1 MSNWYDKVRVKTE
14 PVFQEIV
21 KHDFVK
27 DLMAGTLSKEVFG
40 FYVNQDTLYLS
51 EYTKVLSHVAIKCYE
66 AEETQFYLESA
77 TGIIEVE
84 KALHKL
90 FLKEEYLNPEPSP
103 TCELYNSYMAR
114 IVNNYSVEVAL
125 AAVLP
130 CFSIYKEV
138 GDYVLENQTNKENNP
153 YQAWIDTYAGEE
165 FATSVA
171 KAIEIT
177 NKYAETASVENLKLM
192 EEVFLKTSKLEW
204 MFWDSAYKQEKW
216 ALS

>member
-1 MSNWYDKVRVKTE
+1 MNNWYEQVRAKTE
-14 PVFQEIV
+14 PIFQEVI

-27 DLMAGTLSKEVFG
+27 DLMAGTLSKDVFG

-51 EYTKVLSHVAIKCYE
+51 EYTKVLSQVGVKCYE
-66 AEETQFYLESA
+66 ADETQFFLESA
-77 TGIIEVE
+77 TGILEIE
-84 KALHKL
+84 KALHQL
-90 FLKEEYLNPEPSP
+90 FLKKEYLNPEPSP

-114 IVNNYSVEVAL
+114 IVNNHSVEVGL

-138 GDYVLENQTNKENNP
+138 GDYVLANQTNKDDNE

-177 NKYAETASVENLKLM
+177 NKYAATASEENLKLM
-192 EEVFLKTSKLEW
+192 EEVFLKTSRLEW
-204 MFWDSAYKQEKW
+204 MFWDSAYRQEKW
-216 ALS
+216 AL

>member
-1 MSNWYDKVRVKTE
+1 MTNWYEEVRAKTE

-51 EYTKVLSHVAIKCYE
+51 EYTKVLSQVGIKCYE

-90 FLKEEYLNPEPSP
+90 FLKEEYLSSEPSP

-114 IVNNYSVEVAL
+114 IVNNYSVEVGL

-138 GDYVLENQTNKENNP
+138 GDYVLVNQSNKENNP

-171 KAIEIT
+171 KAIDIT
-177 NKYAETASVENLKLM
+177 NKYAETASAENLKLM

-204 MFWDSAYKQEKW
+204 MFWDSAYRQEKW
-216 ALS
+216 AL

>member
-1 MSNWYDKVRVKTE
+1 MDWYDEVRTKTE

-27 DLMAGTLSKEVFG
+27 DLMEGTLSDDVFG

-51 EYTKVLSHVAIKCYE
+51 EYTKTLSAVGIRCHE

-84 KALHKL
+84 KGLHQV
-90 FLKEEYLNPEPSP
+90 FLKEKYLCSEPSP
-103 TCELYNSYMAR
+103 TCELYTSYMAR
-114 IVNNYSVEVAL
+114 IVANYGVEVGL
-125 AAVLP
+125 AATLP

-138 GDYVLENQTNKENNP
+138 GDYIIANQSNKGSNK
-153 YQAWIDTYAGEE
+153 YQDWIDTYAGEE
-165 FATSVA
+165 FAASVS

-177 NKYAETASVENLKLM
+177 NKYASTASEDTLALM
-192 EEVFLKTSKLEW
+192 EEVFIKTSKLEW

-216 ALS
+216 AI